1 MTAPAQPPYYTEG
14 GETMSE
20 KEKRIAES
28 ITKLPDPL
36 QDRFLNQI
44 QGAVMALDMLGTSP
58 PEKPDGDRHA

>member
-1 MTAPAQPPYYTEG
+1 
-14 GETMSE
+14 MSE

-44 QGAVMALDMLGTSP
+44 QGAVMALDMLGASP
-58 PEKPDGDRHA
+58 PEEDGDHDGS